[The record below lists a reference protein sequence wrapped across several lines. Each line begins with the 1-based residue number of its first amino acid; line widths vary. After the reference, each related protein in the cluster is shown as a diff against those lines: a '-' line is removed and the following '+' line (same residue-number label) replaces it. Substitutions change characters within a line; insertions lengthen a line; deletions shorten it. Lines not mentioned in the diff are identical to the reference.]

1 LPTRQPGIEKPGNYK
16 NKSKQPE
23 TQEKPE
29 DMKGGKKK

>member
-1 LPTRQPGIEKPGNYK
+1 MNQATYK

-29 DMKGGKKK
+29 NTKGGKKK